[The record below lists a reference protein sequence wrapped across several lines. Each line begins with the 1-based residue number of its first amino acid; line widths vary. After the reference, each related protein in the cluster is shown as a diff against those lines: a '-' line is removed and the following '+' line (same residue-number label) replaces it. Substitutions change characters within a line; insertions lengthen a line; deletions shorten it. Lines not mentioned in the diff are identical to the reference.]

1 VYESQTPVFSGFH
14 RVGLTDQLTAGVNLQ
29 AGSDQQLFG
38 AHAVWATRYGILQP
52 DVAGSQVHG
61 VGWGYAV
68 RLGYRYTDPANDG
81 AGTLALGAQYRGDH
95 FASFGILDPNN
106 AVAWDFYVR
115 YSHPLPWRMSAG
127 VGGTYQISRDR
138 LQDARGVNLTW
149 GKQIGR
155 GASLNLTLDHRELS
169 TGQTENRAFLSLMFT
184 FPQQRQSARFSYDSF
199 TDTAQANWQ
208 YTSADSVGGVDA
220 SLGVQR
226 QPNDYNVAGG
236 ARYTGYRA
244 VASLFHDVTTPASN
258 AENLDSRTSL
268 GFGTALVY
276 ADGQFAVSRPV
287 QDSFAMVVPRLELAG
302 QKIGVDRVR
311 DSYTARADWLGP
323 AVLPSL
329 SSYQVRTLTID
340 APDLPLG
347 YELGPS
353 EYTVWPTYR
362 SGTVIRIGTG
372 ATVLLSG
379 VLQEADGAP
388 VSLLAAEIVS
398 LSEPTMKPL
407 EVFTNRKG
415 KSVVEG
421 LMPGNFE
428 LRLFEEG
435 QPPVSFEIPK
445 GKAGLSDIGSL
456 RLPAAV
462 RPENNLNPDQ

>member
-1 VYESQTPVFSGFH
+1 
-14 RVGLTDQLTAGVNLQ
+14 
-29 AGSDQQLFG
+29 
-38 AHAVWATRYGILQP
+38 
-52 DVAGSQVHG
+52 
-61 VGWGYAV
+61 
-68 RLGYRYTDPANDG
+68 
-81 AGTLALGAQYRGDH
+81 
-95 FASFGILDPNN
+95 
-106 AVAWDFYVR
+106 
-115 YSHPLPWRMSAG
+115 MSAG
-127 VGGTYQISRDR
+127 VGGTYQISRGG
-138 LQDARGVNLTW
+138 LLDARGVNLTW
-149 GKQIGR
+149 GKSIGR

-226 QPNDYNVAGG
+226 QPNDYNVVGG

-244 VASLFHDVTTPASN
+244 VASLSHDVTTPASN

-302 QKIGVDRVR
+302 QKIGVDWVR
-311 DSYTARADWLGP
+311 DSYYARADWLGP

-379 VLQEADGAP
+379 VL
-388 VSLLAAEIVS
+388 
-398 LSEPTMKPL
+398 
-407 EVFTNRKG
+407 
-415 KSVVEG
+415 
-421 LMPGNFE
+421 
-428 LRLFEEG
+428 
-435 QPPVSFEIPK
+435 
-445 GKAGLSDIGSL
+445 
-456 RLPAAV
+456 
-462 RPENNLNPDQ
+462 